1 MGAHDKHKVEWQ
13 AEKDEYTK
21 MGQILISLAEK
32 AGEKFQHARL
42 TRPYPEEI
50 REQLSH
56 LRDWVSGLCVVCVCV
71 CVSVLSRA
79 VCMCVDFL
87 GVCFQVPYP
96 KTAGFNPKAV
106 KGVCATFKG
115 LLLPEEDGV
124 TSAPPIVEAMERVA
138 SGMEDA
144 TLFAR
149 HLDAGLPKLRGTG
162 EDSSTDLPLNLQT
175 KLQSVTNT
183 ITGGIQE
190 LTRHEVGVHLAV
202 LVCVRSARILFG
214 LLCSLCR
221 GGASK
226 SLVAYVS

>member
-1 MGAHDKHKVEWQ
+1 MGAHDKHKAEWQ
-13 AEKDEYTK
+13 AEKDDYTK
-21 MGQILISLAEK
+21 MGRILTALAEK
-32 AGEKFQHARL
+32 AGEKFQHVRL

-96 KTAGFNPKAV
+96 KMAGFNPNAV

-162 EDSSTDLPLNLQT
+162 EDSSTDLPLDLQN

-183 ITGGIQE
+183 ITGGIQD
-190 LTRHEVGVHLAV
+190 LAKHEVGVHLAV

-214 LLCSLCR
+214 LLLCV
-221 GGASK
+221 GEVQASR
-226 SLVAYVS
+226 